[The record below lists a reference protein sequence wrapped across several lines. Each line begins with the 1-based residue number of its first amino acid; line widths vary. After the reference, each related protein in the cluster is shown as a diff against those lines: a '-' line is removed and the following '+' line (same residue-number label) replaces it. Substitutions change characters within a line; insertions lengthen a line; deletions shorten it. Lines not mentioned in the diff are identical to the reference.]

1 MPECIK
7 TLFVVIRFK
16 LIAYICFPFLII
28 EGHKGHKPRALF
40 LYSKNIN
47 KILYFTHLISKIFH

>member
-7 TLFVVIRFK
+7 TLSVVIRFK

-40 LYSKNIN
+40 F
-47 KILYFTHLISKIFH
+47 ILQKYK